1 MQTEHPADSWRQLSH
16 IEGMAD
22 GQIVLLTTA
31 PLEGGEPLRAVYF
44 VAEPDPVKA
53 EALIAAVMAPN
64 EKVQAFGVL
73 PEAAVKAIGLK
84 PGDFKRS
91 EDRRGDVNDELDEAL
106 KGTFP
111 ASDPVSLEGSLVP
124 GTAPKKPR

>member
-1 MQTEHPADSWRQLSH
+1 
-16 IEGMAD
+16 MAD
-22 GQIVLLTTA
+22 GQIVLLTTK
-31 PLEGGEPLRAVYF
+31 PLEGGEPLRAVYY
-44 VAEPDPVKA
+44 VAEPDPAKA

-64 EKVQAFGVL
+64 EKVEAFGVL

-91 EDRRGDVNDELDEAL
+91 EDRKVEVDDELDEAL

-111 ASDPVSLEGSLVP
+111 ASDPVSLEDPLVP
-124 GTAPKKPR
+124 GSARRKPR